1 MEKILLNTADERY
14 RAMEKVFELA
24 NEKGWV
30 VVVAQR
36 PIPSE
41 IRVDYYGYLSGRF
54 YAVGSLERF
63 GETWEELDAKL
74 IQPID
79 NAEIMVRLEQWVL
92 EETDQPLSYWLEEE
106 GLTLREIA
114 DMAKLPYVEA

>member
-1 MEKILLNTADERY
+1 METILLNVKDERY
-14 RAMEKVFELA
+14 QAMKKLFQTA
-24 NEKGWV
+24 QEKGWA

-36 PIPSE
+36 PLPSE
-41 IRVDYYGYLSGRF
+41 MRVDYDGYLSGRF

-63 GETWEELDAKL
+63 GQTWEELDAKI

-79 NAEIMVRLEQWVL
+79 NAEIKARLEKWIL
-92 EETDQPLSYWLEEE
+92 EETEQPLSYWLEEE

-114 DMAKLPYVEA
+114 DMAKLPYVED